1 MANAKTKTADKGAAA
16 GEDQSMEEILQS
28 IRKIIAEEGD
38 EQPAAEV
45 VDEAEDDEVDLPD
58 SDVLE
63 LTDAIQD
70 DGSVVNVNE
79 GSGVLGEIDD
89 ALNAED
95 DFGEEAAAEPEP
107 EPAPA
112 AKPAPK
118 PRPAASGGDDG
129 LVSAVSIAASAEAMR
144 ALKGG
149 RDLGSLP
156 FVSGETVE
164 GLVQQLLRPM
174 LKEWL
179 DANLPA
185 IVQHEVQREVQRISA
200 RLEQDN

>member
-38 EQPAAEV
+38 EQPAADV
-45 VDEAEDDEVDLPD
+45 VEEAQDDEVDLPD

-79 GSGVLGEIDD
+79 GGGVLGEIDD
-89 ALNAED
+89 ALKAED
-95 DFGEEAAAEPEP
+95 DFGEEAASEP

-112 AKPAPK
+112 PKPAPK
-118 PRPAASGGDDG
+118 PRGAAADDNEG
-129 LVSAVSIAASAEAMR
+129 LVSSISIAASAEAMR

-200 RLEQDN
+200 RVEQDN